1 MTSSTGFRA
10 QMAADCAHCRMK
22 KETDVAH
29 REPGNGADFP
39 VAQAALEPEIHDL
52 ALVAREGRQE
62 LEDLAQRLARVV
74 PFIEIAGDGNV
85 DVVEGRAAGGVPA
98 RVERQV
104 PADCEQ
110 PRGHVFPD
118 ALPVLPAQAEECL
131 LHDIARRVQVAEQP
145 LRIAEQRSLV
155 RLQCFDHPFGFRRP
169 GHAPSKETTDQG
181 RFY

>member
-1 MTSSTGFRA
+1 MYSVFETSDLPGGVVNIVTGDKDALMKTLAEHDDVEGAWYFGSA
-10 QMAADCAHCRMK
+10 TGVKAVELASAANMK
-22 KETDVAH
+22 RTWASD
-29 REPGNGADFP
+29 
-39 VAQAALEPEIHDL
+39 
-52 ALVAREGRQE
+52 
-62 LEDLAQRLARVV
+62 EDR
-74 PFIEIAGDGNV
+74 DWMNV
-85 DVVEGRAAGGVPA
+85 DVGEGRAAGGVPA
-98 RVERQV
+98 RVKRQV